1 MKTLRIMVMTVAA
14 LFAVAACSEDAL
26 DDVASE
32 VEDAT
37 DVTIGEGAEQDA
49 IELAAEVEAE
59 MTTLASEIQSSAVAA
74 DLQDAFTD
82 LQGELTAAIA
92 SMDTDGR
99 LTSDDLQE
107 ELSEFQ
113 GLIDDAGD
121 EITPELRSAWDSIR
135 AKIESMLG

>member
-1 MKTLRIMVMTVAA
+1 MKTLRITVMALAA

-26 DDVASE
+26 DDVTSE

-49 IELAAEVEAE
+49 IELASEIEAE
-59 MTTLASEIQSSAVAA
+59 MTTLATEIQNSTVAA

-92 SMDTDGR
+92 SMGTDGL

-107 ELSEFQ
+107 DLNEFQ

-135 AKIESMLG
+135 TKIESMLG